1 MDAKNFE
8 VTQLE
13 LADLLK
19 VKDRTLRNLKREVPP
34 KGKRGAELV
43 YNLSDAITAWV
54 EYKSSRKSLT
64 EQDVA
69 EARKRKELALALK
82 EEALARSAL
91 VQAKKDEDKVVDIA
105 EVQKEVETL
114 FGRVR
119 AKLRAIPNTL
129 ISAIVGLVGSTVAGK
144 IKDLLESAIDQAL
157 AELASGKGD
166 EDVSPEDSCGASG
179 E

>member
-1 MDAKNFE
+1 MDAKNCE

-43 YNLSDAITAWV
+43 YNLSDAIAAWV
-54 EYKSSRKSLT
+54 EYKTSRKSLT

-69 EARKRKELALALK
+69 EARKRKEIALARK
-82 EEALARSAL
+82 EEALARSAE

-114 FGRVR
+114 FSRVK
-119 AKLRAIPNTL
+119 AKLRAIPNRL
-129 ISAIVGLVGSTVAGK
+129 ISSILGLVGSTVAGK
-144 IKDLLESAIDQAL
+144 IKDLLESAIDQSL

-166 EDVSPEDSCGASG
+166 EEVPPEDPCDASG